1 MTNLPNPNEI
11 IERIL
16 GAAKTALPDSVS
28 NDIKENIRSAIQEVV
43 NDLDVVTREEFDV
56 QKKVL
61 LKTRKKLE
69 ELEKLFDQQQKSK

>member
-11 IERIL
+11 MERIL

-69 ELEKLFDQQQKSK
+69 ELEKLFDQQ

>member
-11 IERIL
+11 MERIL

-69 ELEKLFDQQQKSK
+69 ELEKLLDLQQKSK

>member
-11 IERIL
+11 MERIL

>member
-69 ELEKLFDQQQKSK
+69 ELEKLLDQKQKSK

>member
-69 ELEKLFDQQQKSK
+69 ELEKLFDQ

>member
-11 IERIL
+11 MERIL

-69 ELEKLFDQQQKSK
+69 ELEKLFDQ